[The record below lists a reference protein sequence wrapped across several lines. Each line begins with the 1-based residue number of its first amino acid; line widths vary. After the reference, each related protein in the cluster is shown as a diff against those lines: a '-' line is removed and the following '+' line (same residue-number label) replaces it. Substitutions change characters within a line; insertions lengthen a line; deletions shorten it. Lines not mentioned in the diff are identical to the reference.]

1 MNLAIRDIRH
11 NLVRFILTCVGL
23 ALLLGVVLSMI
34 GIYRGLVSEALT
46 LIRSPAVNLWVVE
59 AHTRG
64 PFAEASRIPGDTQE
78 AIARI
83 SGVLATGSV
92 TYQSIDVAHSD
103 RRIRIYLI
111 GYEPGRLGG
120 PHQIFLGRNIARSR
134 FELVSD
140 VSAGLRLGERIRLG
154 RDTFTVVGLTKGL
167 VSSGGDPVV
176 FVSLRDSQ
184 KLQFDLSPPA
194 VRRELARGATIS
206 GTDIINAVIVRLSHN
221 VSPDTVAADI
231 RRWKHLSALTQE
243 QQEAV
248 LAKSVIERAR
258 RQIGL
263 FTSILLTVSTVIIAL
278 IIYTLTI
285 DKMRDIATLKL
296 IGAPNTTIVGLIVQQ
311 ALAMG
316 IIGFAVGASLI
327 LSVKDYFPRRVLLQP
342 EDAMGLGVVVMIV
355 CVLASGLG
363 VRLALKVDPS
373 AALGG

>member
-1 MNLAIRDIRH
+1 MNRAIRDIRH

-83 SGVLATGSV
+83 SGVAAAGSV
-92 TYQSIDVAHSD
+92 TYQSLDVEYGD
-103 RRIRIYLI
+103 RRIRLYLI

-120 PHQIFLGRNIARSR
+120 PHQVIIGRNIARSR

-140 VSAGLRLGERIRLG
+140 VSAGLRLGERVRLG

-167 VSSGGDPVV
+167 VSSGGDPVA

-184 KLQFDLSPPA
+184 KLQFDLAPPA
-194 VRRELARGATIS
+194 VRRELARGANIS
-206 GTDIINAVIVRLSHN
+206 GTDIINAVVVRLSPN
-221 VSPDTVAADI
+221 VSPDIVATDI

-243 QQEAV
+243 HQEAV

-296 IGAPNTTIVGLIVQQ
+296 IGAPNATIVGLIVQQ

-327 LSVKDYFPRRVLLQP
+327 VSVKDYFPRRVVLQP
-342 EDAMGLGVVVMIV
+342 EDAIALGVIVMIV

>member
-83 SGVLATGSV
+83 SGVLAAGSV
-92 TYQSIDVAHSD
+92 TYQSIDVPHGD
-103 RRIRIYLI
+103 RRIRLYLI

-120 PHQIFLGRNIARSR
+120 PHQIVTGRNIARSR

-154 RDTFTVVGLTKGL
+154 RDFFTVVGLTRGL
-167 VSSGGDPVV
+167 VSSGGDPVA

-184 KLQFDLSPPA
+184 KLQFDLAPPA
-194 VRRELARGATIS
+194 VRREQARGATVS
-206 GTDIINAVIVRLSHN
+206 GTDIINAVIARLSPN
-221 VSPDTVAADI
+221 VSADTVAADI

-296 IGAPNTTIVGLIVQQ
+296 IGAPDTTIVGLIVQQ

-327 LSVKDYFPRRVLLQP
+327 VSVSDYFPRRVLLQP
-342 EDAMGLGVVVMIV
+342 EDAVLLGVVVMIV